1 VPRPASI
8 GDPGG
13 PARGHRR
20 ACRAGRVPAVLGRVG
35 ARRGARGRARAP
47 GREASR
53 TPAATLINPDHETG
67 LTSVALSADGKTVA
81 ASDDSGRTYLWDANT
96 ATRTH
101 VLKPPDGSDV
111 TCSAFSFF
119 GGSLLVTGNRD
130 GRAYLWD
137 STTGTLLRRVRDPG
151 GSVDA
156 VAIGKV
162 GQLLATAGTGN
173 AIHFWNVATGAPL
186 GTISDP
192 GGSGVRSL
200 AFNLMGTQ
208 LAVADKNGATYVW
221 NLAD

>member
-1 VPRPASI
+1 MVTR
-8 GDPGG
+8 DQ
-13 PARGHRR
+13 ARTGVDVWVGE
-20 ACRAGRVPAVLGRVG
+20 AG
-35 ARRGARGRARAP
+35 
-47 GREASR
+47 

-67 LTSVALSADGKTVA
+67 LTSVALSGDGKTVA
-81 ASDDSGRTYLWDANT
+81 ASDDTGRTYLWDANT

-101 VLKPPDGSDV
+101 VLVPPDRSDV

-130 GRAYLWD
+130 GRAYLWN
-137 STTGTLLRRVRDPG
+137 TATGGLLHSVRDPS

-173 AIHFWNVATGAPL
+173 AIHFWNVATGASL

-192 GGSGVRSL
+192 GGRGVRSL

-208 LAVADKNGATYVW
+208 LAVADKNGTTYVW